1 MKQVIENYRIISTN
15 HFVTTVCE
23 GRRNSERFCFI
34 IGAGASVSS
43 GIPMGVTLE
52 AEWLEEME
60 KSPGFSEVREF
71 AETLRK
77 AGRLEHDFSEIE
89 QAWEAA
95 KKSKQSLPSEYYFD
109 IYKLR
114 FFPNHR
120 NGYYY
125 LERVMAHKNPSF
137 GYHPMALMLTEGSGS
152 NLVITTNFDSL
163 VEDAL
168 FLYTDSKPLVINH
181 ELLADYA
188 GDPNIKRPIIAKIHR
203 GIFFDPLNQPEETN
217 ELKGGWHDVLA
228 HVFQNYTPIVI
239 GYGGGDKSLMNLLE
253 EESVKMKNGMYWCYV
268 EEFGLPS
275 EKIQRLVQKKDGHF
289 VRTAGFDSTMLM
301 LGNALFPE
309 KIGVHQTEQYLNN
322 RTGIQIENYEAEYKK
337 LLEYEESREKENA
350 STQTNQS
357 ENEFRK
363 EIEKM
368 SERNSASESERQKQN
383 QMTAWDYWRQGERYY
398 KLQQYDEAIQSLS
411 KAIRE
416 QSNTAQFYNSRGNVY
431 EGLGDYKNAISDYD
445 KAIELN
451 PEYSIA
457 YRNRGRIYKIL
468 DNYKKAMSDYDK
480 AIELNP
486 EYSAAFNS
494 RGIIC
499 YEWKDYDRAIANYN
513 KALEFTP
520 NYCAAFNN
528 RGNVYDKLG
537 DYEKALSDY
546 NKAIEID
553 SEYSYAYNNRGR
565 IYDKLGDYEK
575 AVSDYNKAI
584 EINSEYS
591 YAYNNRGLVYGE
603 LGEYEKAV
611 SDYNKAI
618 ELDSTYIKP
627 YNNCGKLHK
636 KNGDY
641 EKAIDMFTKAI
652 HLDPNNKNIYLERAE
667 VYRLMGEEKKA
678 DADEKKAESL

>member
-52 AEWLEEME
+52 AEWMEEME

-137 GYHPMALMLTEGSGS
+137 GYHPLALMLTEGSGS

-239 GYGGGDKSLMNLLE
+239 GYGGGDNSLMNLLE

-275 EKIQRLVQKKDGHF
+275 EKIQRLVKKKDGHF

-301 LGNALFPE
+301 LGNALFPD

-350 STQTNQS
+350 STQTSQS

-398 KLQQYDEAIQSLS
+398 KLQQYGEALQSLS
-411 KAIRE
+411 KAICE
-416 QSNTAQFYNSRGNVY
+416 QSNTAQFYNSRGNIY
-431 EGLGDYKNAISDYD
+431 DKLGDYENAILDYD

-494 RGIIC
+494 RGIIY

-584 EINSEYS
+584 E
-591 YAYNNRGLVYGE
+591 
-603 LGEYEKAV
+603 
-611 SDYNKAI
+611 
-618 ELDSTYIKP
+618 LDSTYIKP

>member
-23 GRRNSERFCFI
+23 GRRTSERFCFI

-52 AEWLEEME
+52 AEWMEEME

-95 KKSKQSLPSEYYFD
+95 KKSKQALPSEYYFD

-137 GYHPMALMLTEGSGS
+137 GYHPLALMLTEGSGS

-239 GYGGGDKSLMNLLE
+239 GYGGGDNSLMNLLE

-398 KLQQYDEAIQSLS
+398 KLQQYGEALQSLS
-411 KAIRE
+411 KAICE
-416 QSNTAQFYNSRGNVY
+416 QSNTAQFYNSRGNIY
-431 EGLGDYKNAISDYD
+431 DKLGDYENAILDYD

-494 RGIIC
+494 RGII
-499 YEWKDYDRAIANYN
+499 YDEWKDYDRAIANYN

-528 RGNVYDKLG
+528 RGNVYDELG

-546 NKAIEID
+546 NKAIEIN
-553 SEYSYAYNNRGR
+553 SEYSLAYNNRGL
-565 IYDKLGDYEK
+565 IYGKLGDYEK
-575 AVSDYNKAI
+575 AVSDYNKAM
-584 EINSEYS
+584 
-591 YAYNNRGLVYGE
+591 
-603 LGEYEKAV
+603 
-611 SDYNKAI
+611 
-618 ELDSTYIKP
+618 ELDPTFIIP
-627 YNNCGKLHK
+627 YKNCGKLHK
-636 KNGDY
+636 RNGDY

>member
-52 AEWLEEME
+52 AEWMEEME

-95 KKSKQSLPSEYYFD
+95 KKSKQALPSEYYFD

-137 GYHPMALMLTEGSGS
+137 GYHPLALMLTEGSGS

-239 GYGGGDKSLMNLLE
+239 GYGGGDNSLMNLLE

-398 KLQQYDEAIQSLS
+398 KLQQYGEALQSLS

-431 EGLGDYKNAISDYD
+431 NKLGDYENAILDYD

-468 DNYKKAMSDYDK
+468 DNYKKAMSDYEK

-494 RGIIC
+494 RGIIY

-520 NYCAAFNN
+520 NYHLAFNN
-528 RGNVYDKLG
+528 RGNVYYELG
-537 DYEKALSDY
+537 DYEKAMSDY
-546 NKAIEID
+546 NKALEID
-553 SEYSYAYNNRGR
+553 SEYSLSYNNRGL
-565 IYDKLGDYEK
+565 IYGKLGDYEK

-584 EINSEYS
+584 E
-591 YAYNNRGLVYGE
+591 
-603 LGEYEKAV
+603 
-611 SDYNKAI
+611 
-618 ELDSTYIKP
+618 LDPTYIMP
-627 YNNCGKLHK
+627 YKNCGKLHK

>member
-52 AEWLEEME
+52 AEWMEEME

-95 KKSKQSLPSEYYFD
+95 KKSKQALPSEYYFD

-137 GYHPMALMLTEGSGS
+137 GYHPLALMLTEGSGS

-239 GYGGGDKSLMNLLE
+239 GYGGGDNSLMNLLE

-398 KLQQYDEAIQSLS
+398 KLQQYGEALQSLS
-411 KAIRE
+411 KAICE
-416 QSNTAQFYNSRGNVY
+416 QSNTAQFYNSRGNIY
-431 EGLGDYKNAISDYD
+431 DKLGDYENAILDYD

-468 DNYKKAMSDYDK
+468 DKYKKAMSDYDK

-494 RGIIC
+494 RGIIY

-528 RGNVYDKLG
+528 RGNVYYELG
-537 DYEKALSDY
+537 DYEKAMSDY
-546 NKAIEID
+546 NKALEID
-553 SEYSYAYNNRGR
+553 SEYSLSYNNRGL
-565 IYDKLGDYEK
+565 IYGKLGDYEK

-584 EINSEYS
+584 E
-591 YAYNNRGLVYGE
+591 
-603 LGEYEKAV
+603 
-611 SDYNKAI
+611 
-618 ELDSTYIKP
+618 LDSTFIMP
-627 YNNCGKLHK
+627 YKNCGKLHK

>member
-52 AEWLEEME
+52 AEWMEEME

-95 KKSKQSLPSEYYFD
+95 KKSKQAFPSEYYFD

-137 GYHPMALMLTEGSGS
+137 GYHPLALMLTEGSGS

-203 GIFFDPLNQPEETN
+203 GIFFDPLNQSEETN

-239 GYGGGDKSLMNLLE
+239 GYGGGDNSLMNLLE

-398 KLQQYDEAIQSLS
+398 KLQQYGEALQSLS
-411 KAIRE
+411 KAICE
-416 QSNTAQFYNSRGNVY
+416 QSNTAQFYNSRGNIY
-431 EGLGDYKNAISDYD
+431 DKLGDYENAILDYD

-494 RGIIC
+494 RGII
-499 YEWKDYDRAIANYN
+499 YDEWKDYDRAIANYN

-528 RGNVYDKLG
+528 RGNVYDELG

-546 NKAIEID
+546 NKAIEIN
-553 SEYSYAYNNRGR
+553 SEYSLAYNNRGL
-565 IYDKLGDYEK
+565 IYGKLGDYEK
-575 AVSDYNKAI
+575 AVSDYNKAM
-584 EINSEYS
+584 
-591 YAYNNRGLVYGE
+591 
-603 LGEYEKAV
+603 
-611 SDYNKAI
+611 
-618 ELDSTYIKP
+618 ELDPTFIIP
-627 YNNCGKLHK
+627 YKNCGKLHK
-636 KNGDY
+636 RNGDY

>member
-52 AEWLEEME
+52 AEWMEEME

-95 KKSKQSLPSEYYFD
+95 KKSKQAFPSEYYFD

-137 GYHPMALMLTEGSGS
+137 GYHPLALMLTEGSGS

-239 GYGGGDKSLMNLLE
+239 GYGGGDNSLMNLLE

-350 STQTNQS
+350 STQTSQS

-398 KLQQYDEAIQSLS
+398 KLQQYGEAIQSLS
-411 KAIRE
+411 KAICE
-416 QSNTAQFYNSRGNVY
+416 QSNTAQFYNSRGNIY
-431 EGLGDYKNAISDYD
+431 DKLGDYENAILDYD

-494 RGIIC
+494 RGIIY

-528 RGNVYDKLG
+528 RGNVYYELG
-537 DYEKALSDY
+537 DYEKAM
-546 NKAIEID
+546 
-553 SEYSYAYNNRGR
+553 
-565 IYDKLGDYEK
+565 
-575 AVSDYNKAI
+575 SDYNKAI

-591 YAYNNRGLVYGE
+591 YAYNNRGLIYE
-603 LGEYEKAV
+603 KLGDFEKAV

-618 ELDSTYIKP
+618 ELDPTYIMP
-627 YNNCGKLHK
+627 YKYCGKLHK

>member
-52 AEWLEEME
+52 AEWMEEME

-95 KKSKQSLPSEYYFD
+95 KKSKQALPSEYYFD

-137 GYHPMALMLTEGSGS
+137 GYHPLALMLTEGSGS

-239 GYGGGDKSLMNLLE
+239 GYGGGDNSLMNLLE

-398 KLQQYDEAIQSLS
+398 KLQQYGEALQSLS
-411 KAIRE
+411 KAICE
-416 QSNTAQFYNSRGNVY
+416 QSNTAQFYNSRGNIY
-431 EGLGDYKNAISDYD
+431 DKLGDYENAILDYD

-494 RGIIC
+494 RGII
-499 YEWKDYDRAIANYN
+499 YDEWKDYDRAIANYN

-528 RGNVYDKLG
+528 RGNVYDELG

-546 NKAIEID
+546 NKAIEIN
-553 SEYSYAYNNRGR
+553 SEYSLAYNNRGL
-565 IYDKLGDYEK
+565 IYGKLGDYEK
-575 AVSDYNKAI
+575 AVSDYNKAM
-584 EINSEYS
+584 
-591 YAYNNRGLVYGE
+591 
-603 LGEYEKAV
+603 
-611 SDYNKAI
+611 
-618 ELDSTYIKP
+618 ELDPTFIIP
-627 YNNCGKLHK
+627 YKNCGKLHK
-636 KNGDY
+636 RNGDY

>member
-52 AEWLEEME
+52 AEWMEEME

-95 KKSKQSLPSEYYFD
+95 KKSKQALPSEYYFD

-137 GYHPMALMLTEGSGS
+137 GYHPLALMLTEGSGS

-239 GYGGGDKSLMNLLE
+239 GYGGGDNSLMNLLE

-398 KLQQYDEAIQSLS
+398 KLQQYGEALQSLS
-411 KAIRE
+411 KAICE
-416 QSNTAQFYNSRGNVY
+416 QSNTAQFYNSRGNIY
-431 EGLGDYKNAISDYD
+431 DKLGDYENAILDYD

-468 DNYKKAMSDYDK
+468 DKYKKAMSDYDK

-494 RGIIC
+494 RGIIY

-528 RGNVYDKLG
+528 RGNVYYELG
-537 DYEKALSDY
+537 DYEKAMSDY
-546 NKAIEID
+546 NKALEID
-553 SEYSYAYNNRGR
+553 SEYSLSYNNRGL
-565 IYDKLGDYEK
+565 IYGKLGDYEK

-584 EINSEYS
+584 E
-591 YAYNNRGLVYGE
+591 
-603 LGEYEKAV
+603 
-611 SDYNKAI
+611 
-618 ELDSTYIKP
+618 LDSTFIMP
-627 YNNCGKLHK
+627 YKNCGKLHK

-652 HLDPNNKNIYLERAE
+652 HLDPNKKNIYLERAE

>member
-52 AEWLEEME
+52 AEWMEEME

-95 KKSKQSLPSEYYFD
+95 KKSKQALPSEYYFD

-137 GYHPMALMLTEGSGS
+137 GYHPLALMLTEGSGS

-217 ELKGGWHDVLA
+217 KLKGGWHDVLA

-239 GYGGGDKSLMNLLE
+239 GYGGGDNSLMNLLE

-431 EGLGDYKNAISDYD
+431 EGLGD
-445 KAIELN
+445 
-451 PEYSIA
+451 
-457 YRNRGRIYKIL
+457 
-468 DNYKKAMSDYDK
+468 YKKAMSDYDK

>member
-1 MKQVIENYRIISTN
+1 
-15 HFVTTVCE
+15 
-23 GRRNSERFCFI
+23 
-34 IGAGASVSS
+34 
-43 GIPMGVTLE
+43 MGVTLE
-52 AEWLEEME
+52 AEWMEEME

-95 KKSKQSLPSEYYFD
+95 KKSKQALPSEYYFD

-137 GYHPMALMLTEGSGS
+137 GYHPLALMLTEGSGS

-239 GYGGGDKSLMNLLE
+239 GYGGGDNSLMNLLE

-398 KLQQYDEAIQSLS
+398 KLQQYGEALQSLS
-411 KAIRE
+411 KAICE
-416 QSNTAQFYNSRGNVY
+416 QSNTAQFYNSRGNIY
-431 EGLGDYKNAISDYD
+431 DKLGDYENAILDYD

-468 DNYKKAMSDYDK
+468 DKYKKAMSDYDK

-494 RGIIC
+494 RGIIY

-528 RGNVYDKLG
+528 RGNVYYELG
-537 DYEKALSDY
+537 DYEKAMSDY
-546 NKAIEID
+546 NKALEID
-553 SEYSYAYNNRGR
+553 SEYSLSYNNRGL
-565 IYDKLGDYEK
+565 IYGKLGDYEK

-584 EINSEYS
+584 E
-591 YAYNNRGLVYGE
+591 
-603 LGEYEKAV
+603 
-611 SDYNKAI
+611 
-618 ELDSTYIKP
+618 LDSTFIMP
-627 YNNCGKLHK
+627 YKNCGKLHK

>member
-52 AEWLEEME
+52 AEWMEEME

-95 KKSKQSLPSEYYFD
+95 KKSKQALPSEYYFD

-137 GYHPMALMLTEGSGS
+137 GYHPLALMLTEGSGS

-239 GYGGGDKSLMNLLE
+239 GYGGGDNSLMNLLE

-398 KLQQYDEAIQSLS
+398 KLQQYGEALQSLS
-411 KAIRE
+411 KAICE
-416 QSNTAQFYNSRGNVY
+416 QSNTAQFYNSRGNIY
-431 EGLGDYKNAISDYD
+431 DKLGDYENAILDYD

-494 RGIIC
+494 RGIIY

-528 RGNVYDKLG
+528 RGNVYYELG
-537 DYEKALSDY
+537 DYEKAM
-546 NKAIEID
+546 
-553 SEYSYAYNNRGR
+553 
-565 IYDKLGDYEK
+565 
-575 AVSDYNKAI
+575 SDYNKAI

-591 YAYNNRGLVYGE
+591 YAYNNRGLIYE
-603 LGEYEKAV
+603 KLGDFEKAV

-618 ELDSTYIKP
+618 ELDPTYIMP
-627 YNNCGKLHK
+627 YKYCGKLHK

>member
-52 AEWLEEME
+52 AEWMEEME

-95 KKSKQSLPSEYYFD
+95 KKSKQALPSEYYFD

-137 GYHPMALMLTEGSGS
+137 GYHPLALMLTEGSGS

-239 GYGGGDKSLMNLLE
+239 GYGGGDNSLMNLLE

-398 KLQQYDEAIQSLS
+398 KLQQYGEALQSLS
-411 KAIRE
+411 KAICE
-416 QSNTAQFYNSRGNVY
+416 QSNTAQFYNSRGNIY
-431 EGLGDYKNAISDYD
+431 DKLGDYENAILDYD
-445 KAIELN
+445 KAIAVH

-494 RGIIC
+494 RGII
-499 YEWKDYDRAIANYN
+499 YDEWKDYDRAIANYN

-528 RGNVYDKLG
+528 RGNVYDELG

-546 NKAIEID
+546 NKAIEIN
-553 SEYSYAYNNRGR
+553 SEYSLAYNNRGL
-565 IYDKLGDYEK
+565 IYGKLGDYEK
-575 AVSDYNKAI
+575 AVSDYNKAM
-584 EINSEYS
+584 
-591 YAYNNRGLVYGE
+591 
-603 LGEYEKAV
+603 
-611 SDYNKAI
+611 
-618 ELDSTYIKP
+618 ELDPTFIIP
-627 YNNCGKLHK
+627 YKNCGKLHK
-636 KNGDY
+636 RNGDY

>member
-52 AEWLEEME
+52 AEWMEEME

-95 KKSKQSLPSEYYFD
+95 KKSKQALPSEYYFD

-137 GYHPMALMLTEGSGS
+137 GYHPLALMLTEGSGS

-239 GYGGGDKSLMNLLE
+239 GYGGGDNSLMNLLE

-322 RTGIQIENYEAEYKK
+322 RTGIQIENYEEYKK

-398 KLQQYDEAIQSLS
+398 KLQQYGEALQSLS
-411 KAIRE
+411 KAICE
-416 QSNTAQFYNSRGNVY
+416 QSNTAQFYNSRGNIY
-431 EGLGDYKNAISDYD
+431 DKLGDYENAILDYD

-494 RGIIC
+494 RGIIY

-520 NYCAAFNN
+520 NYHLAFNN
-528 RGNVYDKLG
+528 RGNVYYELG
-537 DYEKALSDY
+537 DYEKAM
-546 NKAIEID
+546 
-553 SEYSYAYNNRGR
+553 
-565 IYDKLGDYEK
+565 
-575 AVSDYNKAI
+575 SDYNKAI

-591 YAYNNRGLVYGE
+591 YAYNNRGLIYE
-603 LGEYEKAV
+603 KLGDFEKAV

-618 ELDSTYIKP
+618 ELDPTYIMP
-627 YNNCGKLHK
+627 YKYCGKLHK

>member
-52 AEWLEEME
+52 AEWMEEME

-95 KKSKQSLPSEYYFD
+95 KKSKQALPSEYYFD

-137 GYHPMALMLTEGSGS
+137 GYHPLALMLTEGSGS

-239 GYGGGDKSLMNLLE
+239 GYGGGDNSLMNLLE

-275 EKIQRLVQKKDGHF
+275 EKIQRLVQKKDGHYL
-289 VRTAGFDSTMLM
+289 TAGFDSTMLM

-398 KLQQYDEAIQSLS
+398 KLQQYGEALQSLS
-411 KAIRE
+411 KAICE
-416 QSNTAQFYNSRGNVY
+416 QSNTAQFYNSRGNIY
-431 EGLGDYKNAISDYD
+431 DKLGDYENAILDYD

-494 RGIIC
+494 RGII
-499 YEWKDYDRAIANYN
+499 YDEWKDYDRAIANYN

-528 RGNVYDKLG
+528 RGNVYDELG

-546 NKAIEID
+546 NKAIEIN
-553 SEYSYAYNNRGR
+553 SEYSLAYNNRGL
-565 IYDKLGDYEK
+565 IYGKLGDYEK
-575 AVSDYNKAI
+575 AVSDYNKAM
-584 EINSEYS
+584 
-591 YAYNNRGLVYGE
+591 
-603 LGEYEKAV
+603 
-611 SDYNKAI
+611 
-618 ELDSTYIKP
+618 ELDPTFIIP
-627 YNNCGKLHK
+627 YKNCGKLHK
-636 KNGDY
+636 RNGDY

>member
-52 AEWLEEME
+52 AEWMEEME

-95 KKSKQSLPSEYYFD
+95 KKSKQALPSEYYFD

-137 GYHPMALMLTEGSGS
+137 GYHPLALMLTEGSGS

-239 GYGGGDKSLMNLLE
+239 GYGGGDNSLMNLLE

-398 KLQQYDEAIQSLS
+398 KLQQYGEALQSLS
-411 KAIRE
+411 KAICE
-416 QSNTAQFYNSRGNVY
+416 QSNTAQFYNSRGNIY
-431 EGLGDYKNAISDYD
+431 DKLGDYENAILDYD

-468 DNYKKAMSDYDK
+468 DNYKKAMSDYEK

-494 RGIIC
+494 RGIIY

-528 RGNVYDKLG
+528 RGNVYYELG
-537 DYEKALSDY
+537 DYEKAM
-546 NKAIEID
+546 
-553 SEYSYAYNNRGR
+553 
-565 IYDKLGDYEK
+565 
-575 AVSDYNKAI
+575 SDYNKAI

-591 YAYNNRGLVYGE
+591 YAYNNRGLIYGK
-603 LGEYEKAV
+603 LGDYEKAV

-618 ELDSTYIKP
+618 ELDPTYIMP
-627 YNNCGKLHK
+627 YKNCGKLHK

>member
-52 AEWLEEME
+52 AEWMEEME
-60 KSPGFSEVREF
+60 KSPGFSEDREF

-95 KKSKQSLPSEYYFD
+95 KKSKQALPSEYYFD

-137 GYHPMALMLTEGSGS
+137 GYHPLALMLTEGSGS

-239 GYGGGDKSLMNLLE
+239 GYGGGDNSLMNLLE

-398 KLQQYDEAIQSLS
+398 KLQQYGEALQSLS
-411 KAIRE
+411 KAICE
-416 QSNTAQFYNSRGNVY
+416 QSNTAQFYNSRGNIY
-431 EGLGDYKNAISDYD
+431 DKLGDYENAILDYD

-494 RGIIC
+494 RGIIY

-528 RGNVYDKLG
+528 RGNVYYELG
-537 DYEKALSDY
+537 DYEKAM
-546 NKAIEID
+546 
-553 SEYSYAYNNRGR
+553 
-565 IYDKLGDYEK
+565 
-575 AVSDYNKAI
+575 SDYNKAI

-591 YAYNNRGLVYGE
+591 YAYNNRGLIYE
-603 LGEYEKAV
+603 KLGDFEKAV

-618 ELDSTYIKP
+618 ELDPTYIMP
-627 YNNCGKLHK
+627 YKYCGKLHK

>member
-52 AEWLEEME
+52 AEWMEEME

-95 KKSKQSLPSEYYFD
+95 KKSKQALPSEYYFD

-125 LERVMAHKNPSF
+125 LERIMAHKNPSF
-137 GYHPMALMLTEGSGS
+137 GYHPLALMLTEGSGS

-239 GYGGGDKSLMNLLE
+239 GYGGGDNSLMNLLE

-398 KLQQYDEAIQSLS
+398 KLQQYGEALQSLS
-411 KAIRE
+411 KAICE
-416 QSNTAQFYNSRGNVY
+416 QSNTAQFYNSRGNIY
-431 EGLGDYKNAISDYD
+431 DKLGDYENAILDYD

-494 RGIIC
+494 RGIIY

-528 RGNVYDKLG
+528 RGNVYYELG
-537 DYEKALSDY
+537 DYEKAMSDY
-546 NKAIEID
+546 NKAIE
-553 SEYSYAYNNRGR
+553 
-565 IYDKLGDYEK
+565 L
-575 AVSDYNKAI
+575 
-584 EINSEYS
+584 NSEYS
-591 YAYNNRGLVYGE
+591 YAYNNRGLIYE
-603 LGEYEKAV
+603 KLGDFEKAV

-618 ELDSTYIKP
+618 ELDPTYIMP
-627 YNNCGKLHK
+627 YKNCGKLHK

>member
-52 AEWLEEME
+52 AEWMEEME

-95 KKSKQSLPSEYYFD
+95 KKSKQALPSEYYFD

-137 GYHPMALMLTEGSGS
+137 GYHPLALMLTEGSGS

-239 GYGGGDKSLMNLLE
+239 GYGGGDNSLMNLLE

-398 KLQQYDEAIQSLS
+398 KLQQYDEAMQSLS

-416 QSNTAQFYNSRGNVY
+416 QSNTAQFYNSRGNIY
-431 EGLGDYKNAISDYD
+431 DKLGDYENAILDYD

-451 PEYSIA
+451 PDYSIA

-494 RGIIC
+494 RGIIY

-528 RGNVYDKLG
+528 RGNVYYELG
-537 DYEKALSDY
+537 DYEKAMSDY
-546 NKAIEID
+546 NKAIE
-553 SEYSYAYNNRGR
+553 
-565 IYDKLGDYEK
+565 L
-575 AVSDYNKAI
+575 
-584 EINSEYS
+584 NSEYS
-591 YAYNNRGLVYGE
+591 YAYNNRGLIYE
-603 LGEYEKAV
+603 KLGDFEKAV

-618 ELDSTYIKP
+618 ELDPTYIMP
-627 YNNCGKLHK
+627 YKNCGKLHK

>member
-52 AEWLEEME
+52 AEWMEEME

-95 KKSKQSLPSEYYFD
+95 KKSKQAFPSEYYFD

-137 GYHPMALMLTEGSGS
+137 GYHPLALMLTEGSGS

-239 GYGGGDKSLMNLLE
+239 GYGGGDNSLMNLLE

-398 KLQQYDEAIQSLS
+398 KLQQYGEALQSLS
-411 KAIRE
+411 KAICE
-416 QSNTAQFYNSRGNVY
+416 QSNTAQFYNSRGNIY
-431 EGLGDYKNAISDYD
+431 DKLGDYENAILDYD

-494 RGIIC
+494 RGII
-499 YEWKDYDRAIANYN
+499 YDEWKDYDRAIANYN

-528 RGNVYDKLG
+528 RGNVYDELG

-546 NKAIEID
+546 NKAIEIN
-553 SEYSYAYNNRGR
+553 SEYSLAYNNRGL
-565 IYDKLGDYEK
+565 IYGKLGDYEK
-575 AVSDYNKAI
+575 AVSDYNKAM
-584 EINSEYS
+584 
-591 YAYNNRGLVYGE
+591 
-603 LGEYEKAV
+603 
-611 SDYNKAI
+611 
-618 ELDSTYIKP
+618 ELDPTFIIP
-627 YNNCGKLHK
+627 YKNCGKLHK
-636 KNGDY
+636 RNGDY

>member
-52 AEWLEEME
+52 AEWMEEME

-95 KKSKQSLPSEYYFD
+95 KKSKQALPSEYYFD

-125 LERVMAHKNPSF
+125 LERIMAHKNPSF
-137 GYHPMALMLTEGSGS
+137 GYHPLALMLTEGSGS

-239 GYGGGDKSLMNLLE
+239 GYGGGDNSLMNLLE

-398 KLQQYDEAIQSLS
+398 KLQQYGEALQSLS
-411 KAIRE
+411 KAICE
-416 QSNTAQFYNSRGNVY
+416 QSNTAQFYHSRGNIY
-431 EGLGDYKNAISDYD
+431 DKLGDYENAILDYD

-494 RGIIC
+494 RGIIY

-528 RGNVYDKLG
+528 RGNVYYELG
-537 DYEKALSDY
+537 DYEKAMSDY
-546 NKAIEID
+546 NKAIE
-553 SEYSYAYNNRGR
+553 
-565 IYDKLGDYEK
+565 L
-575 AVSDYNKAI
+575 
-584 EINSEYS
+584 NSEYS
-591 YAYNNRGLVYGE
+591 YAYNNRGLIYE
-603 LGEYEKAV
+603 KLGDFEKAV

-618 ELDSTYIKP
+618 ELDPTYIMP
-627 YNNCGKLHK
+627 YKNCGKLHK

>member
-52 AEWLEEME
+52 AEWMEEME

-95 KKSKQSLPSEYYFD
+95 KKSKQALPSEYYFD

-137 GYHPMALMLTEGSGS
+137 GYHPLALMLTEGSGS

-239 GYGGGDKSLMNLLE
+239 GYGGGDNSLMNLLE

-398 KLQQYDEAIQSLS
+398 KLQQYDEAMQSLS

-431 EGLGDYKNAISDYD
+431 NKLGDYENAILDYD

-468 DNYKKAMSDYDK
+468 DNYKKAMSDYEK

-494 RGIIC
+494 RGIIY

-520 NYCAAFNN
+520 NYHLAFNN
-528 RGNVYDKLG
+528 RGNVYYELG
-537 DYEKALSDY
+537 DYEKAMSDY
-546 NKAIEID
+546 NKALEID
-553 SEYSYAYNNRGR
+553 SEYSLSYNNRGL
-565 IYDKLGDYEK
+565 IYGKLGDYEK

-584 EINSEYS
+584 E
-591 YAYNNRGLVYGE
+591 
-603 LGEYEKAV
+603 
-611 SDYNKAI
+611 
-618 ELDSTYIKP
+618 LDSTFIMP
-627 YNNCGKLHK
+627 YKNCGKLHK

>member
-52 AEWLEEME
+52 AEWMEEME

-95 KKSKQSLPSEYYFD
+95 KKSKQALPSEYYFD

-137 GYHPMALMLTEGSGS
+137 GYHPLALMLTEGSGS

-239 GYGGGDKSLMNLLE
+239 GYGGGDNSLMNLLE

-289 VRTAGFDSTMLM
+289 TAGFDSTMLM

-398 KLQQYDEAIQSLS
+398 KLQQYGEALQSLS

-431 EGLGDYKNAISDYD
+431 NKLGDYENAILDYD

-468 DNYKKAMSDYDK
+468 DNYKKAMSDYEK

-494 RGIIC
+494 RGIIY

-520 NYCAAFNN
+520 NYHLAFNN
-528 RGNVYDKLG
+528 RGNVYYELG
-537 DYEKALSDY
+537 DYEKAMSDY
-546 NKAIEID
+546 NKALEID
-553 SEYSYAYNNRGR
+553 SEYSLSYNNRGL
-565 IYDKLGDYEK
+565 IYGKLGDYEK

-584 EINSEYS
+584 E
-591 YAYNNRGLVYGE
+591 
-603 LGEYEKAV
+603 
-611 SDYNKAI
+611 
-618 ELDSTYIKP
+618 LDPTYIMP
-627 YNNCGKLHK
+627 YKNCGKLHK

>member
-1 MKQVIENYRIISTN
+1 MQQYRQLESLAVEWSVHKMKQVIENYRIISTN

-52 AEWLEEME
+52 AEWMEEME

-95 KKSKQSLPSEYYFD
+95 KKSKQAFPSEYYFD

-137 GYHPMALMLTEGSGS
+137 GYHPLALMLTEGSGS

-239 GYGGGDKSLMNLLE
+239 GYGGGDNSLMNLLE

-398 KLQQYDEAIQSLS
+398 KLQQYGEALQSLS
-411 KAIRE
+411 KAICE
-416 QSNTAQFYNSRGNVY
+416 QSNTAQFYNSRGNIY
-431 EGLGDYKNAISDYD
+431 DKLGDYENAILDYD

-494 RGIIC
+494 RGII
-499 YEWKDYDRAIANYN
+499 YDEWKDYDRAIANYN

-528 RGNVYDKLG
+528 RGNVYDELG

-546 NKAIEID
+546 NKAIEIN
-553 SEYSYAYNNRGR
+553 SEYSLAYNNRGL
-565 IYDKLGDYEK
+565 IYGKLGDYEK
-575 AVSDYNKAI
+575 AVSDYNKAM
-584 EINSEYS
+584 
-591 YAYNNRGLVYGE
+591 
-603 LGEYEKAV
+603 
-611 SDYNKAI
+611 
-618 ELDSTYIKP
+618 ELDPTFIIP
-627 YNNCGKLHK
+627 YKNCGKLHK
-636 KNGDY
+636 RNGDY

>member
-52 AEWLEEME
+52 AEWMEEME

-95 KKSKQSLPSEYYFD
+95 KKSKQALPSEYYFD

-137 GYHPMALMLTEGSGS
+137 GYHPLALMLTEGSGS

-239 GYGGGDKSLMNLLE
+239 GYGGGDNSLMNLLE

-350 STQTNQS
+350 STQTSQS

-398 KLQQYDEAIQSLS
+398 KLQQYGEAIQSLS
-411 KAIRE
+411 KAICE
-416 QSNTAQFYNSRGNVY
+416 QSNTAQFYNSRGNIY
-431 EGLGDYKNAISDYD
+431 DKLGDYENAILDYD

-494 RGIIC
+494 RGIIY

-528 RGNVYDKLG
+528 RGNVYYELG
-537 DYEKALSDY
+537 DYEKAM
-546 NKAIEID
+546 
-553 SEYSYAYNNRGR
+553 
-565 IYDKLGDYEK
+565 
-575 AVSDYNKAI
+575 SDYNKAI

-591 YAYNNRGLVYGE
+591 YAYNNRGLIYE
-603 LGEYEKAV
+603 KLGDFEKAV

-618 ELDSTYIKP
+618 ELDPTYIMP
-627 YNNCGKLHK
+627 YKYCGKLHK

>member
-52 AEWLEEME
+52 AEWMEEME

-137 GYHPMALMLTEGSGS
+137 GYHPLALMLTEGSGS

-398 KLQQYDEAIQSLS
+398 KLQQYGEALQSLS
-411 KAIRE
+411 KAICE
-416 QSNTAQFYNSRGNVY
+416 QSNTAQFYNSRGNIY
-431 EGLGDYKNAISDYD
+431 DKLGDYENAILDYD

-468 DNYKKAMSDYDK
+468 DKYKKAMSDYDK

-494 RGIIC
+494 RGIIY

-528 RGNVYDKLG
+528 RGNVYYELG
-537 DYEKALSDY
+537 DYEKAM
-546 NKAIEID
+546 
-553 SEYSYAYNNRGR
+553 
-565 IYDKLGDYEK
+565 
-575 AVSDYNKAI
+575 SDYNKAI

-591 YAYNNRGLVYGE
+591 YAYNNRGLIYE
-603 LGEYEKAV
+603 KLGDFEKAV

-618 ELDSTYIKP
+618 ELDPTYIMP
-627 YNNCGKLHK
+627 YKNCGKLHK

>member
-1 MKQVIENYRIISTN
+1 MYRQQCRRLGSLESAVKWSVHKMKQVIENYRIISTN

-52 AEWLEEME
+52 AEWMEEME

-95 KKSKQSLPSEYYFD
+95 KKSKQALPSEYYFD

-137 GYHPMALMLTEGSGS
+137 GYHPLALMLTEGSGS

-239 GYGGGDKSLMNLLE
+239 GYGGGDNSLMNLLE

-398 KLQQYDEAIQSLS
+398 KLQQYGEALQSLS
-411 KAIRE
+411 KAICE
-416 QSNTAQFYNSRGNVY
+416 QSNTAQFYNSRGNIY
-431 EGLGDYKNAISDYD
+431 DKLGDYENAILDYD

-494 RGIIC
+494 RGII
-499 YEWKDYDRAIANYN
+499 YDEWKDYDRAIANYN

-528 RGNVYDKLG
+528 RGNVYDELG

-546 NKAIEID
+546 NKAIEIN
-553 SEYSYAYNNRGR
+553 SEYSLAYNNRGL
-565 IYDKLGDYEK
+565 IYGKLGDYEK
-575 AVSDYNKAI
+575 AVSDYNKAM
-584 EINSEYS
+584 
-591 YAYNNRGLVYGE
+591 
-603 LGEYEKAV
+603 
-611 SDYNKAI
+611 
-618 ELDSTYIKP
+618 ELDPTFIIP
-627 YNNCGKLHK
+627 YKNCGKLHK
-636 KNGDY
+636 RNGDY

>member
-52 AEWLEEME
+52 AEWMEEME

-95 KKSKQSLPSEYYFD
+95 KKSKQALPSEYYFD

-137 GYHPMALMLTEGSGS
+137 GYHPLALMLTEGSGS

-239 GYGGGDKSLMNLLE
+239 GYGGGDNSLMNLLE

-398 KLQQYDEAIQSLS
+398 KLQQYGEALQSLS
-411 KAIRE
+411 KAICE
-416 QSNTAQFYNSRGNVY
+416 QSNTAQFYNSRGNIY
-431 EGLGDYKNAISDYD
+431 DKLGDYENAILDYD

-494 RGIIC
+494 RGIIY

-528 RGNVYDKLG
+528 RGNVYYELG
-537 DYEKALSDY
+537 DYEKAMSDY
-546 NKAIEID
+546 NKAIE
-553 SEYSYAYNNRGR
+553 
-565 IYDKLGDYEK
+565 L
-575 AVSDYNKAI
+575 
-584 EINSEYS
+584 NSEYS
-591 YAYNNRGLVYGE
+591 YAYNNRGLIYE
-603 LGEYEKAV
+603 KLGDFEKAV

-618 ELDSTYIKP
+618 ELDPTYIMP
-627 YNNCGKLHK
+627 YKNCGKLHK

>member
-1 MKQVIENYRIISTN
+1 MYRQQYRQLESLAVEWSVHKMKQVIENYRIISTN

-52 AEWLEEME
+52 AEWMEEME

-95 KKSKQSLPSEYYFD
+95 KKSKQAFPSEYYFD

-137 GYHPMALMLTEGSGS
+137 GYHPLALMLTEGSGS

-239 GYGGGDKSLMNLLE
+239 GYGGGDNSLMNLLE

-398 KLQQYDEAIQSLS
+398 KLQQYGEALQSLS
-411 KAIRE
+411 KAICE
-416 QSNTAQFYNSRGNVY
+416 QSNTAQFYNSRGNIY
-431 EGLGDYKNAISDYD
+431 DKLGDYENAILDYD

-494 RGIIC
+494 RGII
-499 YEWKDYDRAIANYN
+499 YDEWKDYDRAIANYN

-528 RGNVYDKLG
+528 RGNVYDELG

-546 NKAIEID
+546 NKAIEIN
-553 SEYSYAYNNRGR
+553 SEYSLAYNNRGL
-565 IYDKLGDYEK
+565 IYGKLGDYEK
-575 AVSDYNKAI
+575 AVSDYNKAM
-584 EINSEYS
+584 
-591 YAYNNRGLVYGE
+591 
-603 LGEYEKAV
+603 
-611 SDYNKAI
+611 
-618 ELDSTYIKP
+618 ELDPTFIIP
-627 YNNCGKLHK
+627 YKNCGKLHK
-636 KNGDY
+636 RNGDY